1 MLFLTPVLSVV
12 WVSLVLTFAARKEE
26 HEVGEAW
33 GKRSLKTYIYI
44 IISFFLL
51 SVFIHLSL
59 LKSVQVY
66 ELLKGTLKCKY
77 IVTQL

>member
-33 GKRSLKTYIYI
+33 GKRSLKRYIYHHL
-44 IISFFLL
+44 LL
-51 SVFIHLSL
+51 SAFSFYS
-59 LKSVQVY
+59 SV
-66 ELLKGTLKCKY
+66 LIKIGSGL
-77 IVTQL
+77 